1 VPRADHEG
9 LAGEAPIRIHLVT
22 AGFESANGQGLLAP
36 LIRLRSQLRDIGA
49 DVRLHASCDAAAA
62 DCDVLAIESRVFRGR
77 WVDGHALRILE
88 AATRRNPNVVYFD
101 IHDSTGS
108 LQPRV
113 LPFVRRYLKNQLLR
127 DRSLYCTPHYGG
139 RLFTDF
145 AHHRFGIVDREEM
158 RSEPVA
164 NAVDLAK
171 LAVGW
176 NAGFADYGPGGILRR
191 EIYRRLP
198 LSPLVRRPSGFAD
211 PAAPRPVGLGFR
223 MTRRYARETV
233 AFQRVETARRLG
245 IDDEPRLGR
254 GAFMRELAR
263 TRVVVSPFGWGEIN
277 LRDYEACIAGAA
289 IVKPDMSHLETWPDL
304 FVAGETYLPYRWD
317 FADLA
322 DVVDGAGRSEASAR
336 GIAARAQALYRTAV
350 ASDEGDKAFCER
362 FISLMR
368 AVLPGSPPASEATA
382 RH

>member
-1 VPRADHEG
+1 MRV
-9 LAGEAPIRIHLVT
+9 HLVT
-22 AGFESANGQGLLAP
+22 AGFSSANGQGLLAP
-36 LIRLRSQLRDIGA
+36 LIRLRRQLAAAGA
-49 DVRLHASCDAAAA
+49 EVVFFETADEAAA
-62 DCDVLAIESRVFRGR
+62 DCDVLAIESR
-77 WVDGHALRILE
+77 ALRGGWQDGDAQRTLE
-88 AATRRNPNVVYFD
+88 TVARRNPQIAYFD
-101 IHDSTGS
+101 IQDSTGT
-108 LQPRV
+108 LQPQA
-113 LPFVRRYLKNQLLR
+113 LPFVRRYFKNQLLR
-127 DRSLYCTPHYGG
+127 DRSLYRAPHYGG

-145 AHHRFGIVDREEM
+145 AHRRFGIVDREEM
-158 RSEPVA
+158 RSEPIA
-164 NAVDLAK
+164 DAADLAK

-176 NAGFADYGPGGILRR
+176 NAGFADYGSGGILRR

-198 LSPLVRRPSGFAD
+198 VSPLIRRPTGFAD
-211 PAAPRPVGLGFR
+211 PAAPRPVGLGYR

-245 IDDEPRLGR
+245 IGEEMRLAR

-317 FADLA
+317 FDDLA
-322 DVVDGAGRSEASAR
+322 DVTGRALGDECSTRA
-336 GIAARAQALYRTAV
+336 IAARAQVLYRSAV
-350 ASDEGDKAFCER
+350 ASDEGDAAFCER
-362 FISLMR
+362 FMSLMR
-368 AVLPGSPPASEATA
+368 AVLPAPSPTNAATT